1 MDSFVSR
8 KFRIIASAIEIIS
21 ESGLDALTTKTLA
34 MKENMSESLLYKY
47 FGGIDEVL
55 VAVVDQFVQF
65 DENIRDTVMTRKAS
79 NIERLREYVET
90 YVTYYGNYPEIT
102 ALVLDYE
109 TLLHNYDVREKIAGT
124 VAIKRSTVEQLAAAA
139 IEAGEISD
147 LYTPKEL
154 QTLIWGAETSILL
167 SRRVDF
173 QEHGFKEQYMQ
184 LFDKLIDS
192 IKLPL

>member
-21 ESGLDALTTKTLA
+21 ESGIDALTTKTLA
-34 MKENMSESLLYKY
+34 MKENISESLLYKY
-47 FGGIDEVL
+47 FGGMDEVL
-55 VAVVDQFVQF
+55 TAVVDQFVQF
-65 DENIRDTVMTRKAS
+65 DENIRTTVMSRKAS
-79 NIERLREYVET
+79 NIERLREYLET

-102 ALVLDYE
+102 ALVLNYE

-124 VAIKRSTVEQLAAAA
+124 ITIKRKTVEQLTAAA
-139 IEAGEISD
+139 IEAGEIRD

-154 QTLIWGAETSILL
+154 QTIIWGAETSILL
-167 SRRVDF
+167 NRRVDY
-173 QEHGFKEQYMQ
+173 QRDGFKEQYMQ

-192 IKLPL
+192 IKL